1 MSGKTAPHLSELV
14 KEYLGYCRAKRLSP
28 QTLRWYRQKLA
39 QALAELAGQGIS
51 TVADLSA
58 TALQEVIHSLDNGA
72 RSSYTIKGYAQVLRG
87 FLSYLE
93 EEELIDPR
101 LRKRVP
107 LPKVS
112 KRLIKTI
119 SEDTFYAL
127 LDAARYEVTPWL
139 RQRDKAVLMLLW
151 ETGVR
156 AQELCDLTRTGL
168 VLDELDD
175 EPYIQIVGKGDKERQ
190 VGPLSPACV
199 RELRR
204 YLRVQPRQPEEP
216 LFLNRYRQPLTP
228 SGLHQLIARLRDFA
242 GLSEEQ
248 GLEIRPHVFRH
259 SYAVRKLAGG
269 MDIKRLSLLMG
280 HSSVTTTEGYL
291 RDFST
296 RQARQQSGQQSGR

>member
-14 KEYLGYCRAKRLSP
+14 KDYLGYCRAKRLSV
-28 QTLRWYRQKLA
+28 QTLRWYRGKFAIILP
-39 QALAELAGQGIS
+39 ELAGQGVS

-72 RSSYTIKGYAQVLRG
+72 RSSYTIHGYAQVLRG

-101 LRKRVP
+101 LRRRVP
-107 LPKVS
+107 LPKVA
-112 KRLIKTI
+112 KRLIKTLP
-119 SEDTFYAL
+119 EDIFYAL

-139 RQRDKAVLMLLW
+139 RQRNRAALMLLW

-156 AQELCDLTRTGL
+156 AQELCDLTRYGL
-168 VLDELDD
+168 ALDD
-175 EPYIQIVGKGDKERQ
+175 EEPYIRVIGKGDKERE

-204 YLRVQPRQPEEP
+204 YLRVQPRRPEEV
-216 LFLNRYRQPLTP
+216 LLLNRYHQPLTP

-242 GLSEEQ
+242 GLYEEQ

-259 SYAVRKLAGG
+259 SYAVRKLTEG

-296 RQARQQSGQQSGR
+296 RQARQQSGR